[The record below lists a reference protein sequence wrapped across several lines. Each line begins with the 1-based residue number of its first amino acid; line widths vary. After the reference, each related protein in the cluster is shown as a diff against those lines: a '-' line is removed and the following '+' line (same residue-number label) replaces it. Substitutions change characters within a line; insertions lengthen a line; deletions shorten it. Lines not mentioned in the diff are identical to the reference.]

1 MSNTNKTPILLY
13 IIIAALVGFNV
24 FQWYNNSQLKSLNT
38 EKETELFEMEKV
50 SAELESDVEAAMA
63 SLEELR
69 SDNAAANELIDS
81 QKLELQTQRKK
92 INNLIYKSRELGKAK
107 EEIITLNASVG
118 GYIAEINRL
127 KEENTQLT
135 AANTTLTKE
144 KQVLTVDL
152 EKEKELTTSLNKEKV
167 LISQQ
172 KEELGKQ
179 KQKLDTQVDMASAIK
194 LNSLTV
200 EGRQTKGSDSKGQ
213 SRAKKLDFLRTCILT
228 ETNLLVKPG
237 TQEIYIRLID
247 AQGTTVTRND
257 GATGGIIVNK
267 ITGEQLRYTFK
278 GNIDYQND
286 DHEECFD
293 WEPDFRL
300 KKGEYTVIA
309 FHRDYEI
316 GKGTFKLK

>member
-1 MSNTNKTPILLY
+1 MSNSSKTPIWLY
-13 IIIAALVGFNV
+13 LIIAALLGFNI
-24 FQWYNNSQLKSLNT
+24 FQWYNNSQLKSAN
-38 EKETELFEMEKV
+38 EAKESELYEMEKV

-69 SDNAAANELIDS
+69 SDNAAANELIES
-81 QKLELQTQRKK
+81 QKIELQTQKKK
-92 INNLIYKSRELGKAK
+92 INNLIYKSRELNKAK
-107 EEIITLNASVG
+107 DEIAALNASVS

-127 KEENTQLT
+127 KEENVQLV
-135 AANTTLTKE
+135 AANTTLTREKE
-144 KQVLTVDL
+144 VLTVDL
-152 EKEKELTTSLNKEKV
+152 EKEKELSTSLNKEKV
-167 LISQQ
+167 MLSQQ

-179 KQKLDTQVDMASAIK
+179 KEKLDAQVDMASAIK

-200 EGRQTKGSDSKGQ
+200 EGRQNKGEDSKGQ
-213 SRAKKLDFLRTCILT
+213 SRTKKLDFLRTCIQT
-228 ETNLLVKPG
+228 ETNLVVPSGK
-237 TQEIYIRLID
+237 QEIYIRLID

-267 ITGEQLRYTFK
+267 ISGEQLRYTFK
-278 GNIDYQND
+278 GNIDYQNN

-300 KKGEYTVIA
+300 KKGEYIVEA
-309 FHRDYEI
+309 YHRDFRI